1 MRKLLAI
8 SLIVLVATTDCATS
22 TSSSTST
29 TSSLPANGCIE
40 PPADELDVL
49 SDFELTLEP
58 NPVHAGSEA
67 TLSVHKDD
75 ASTDY
80 IGGAGA
86 SWECW
91 NGNEWVAT
99 HIVVRAFNE
108 SSPAEVIDLAEDTN
122 YGVPDIG
129 LTLPNSFTILIPDV
143 PPGTY
148 RITDYLYGG
157 PEQLVANVTVE
168 VSG

>member
-1 MRKLLAI
+1 MRKLPAL
-8 SLIVLVATTDCATS
+8 SLIVLIATTACATS
-22 TSSSTST
+22 TSSSST
-29 TSSLPANGCIE
+29 TTSRSAEVCIE
-40 PPADELDVL
+40 PPADQLDFE
-49 SDFELTLEP
+49 SNFELTLDP
-58 NPVHAGSEA
+58 NRVHAGSEA
-67 TLSVHKDD
+67 TLSTDMVD

-91 NGNEWVAT
+91 NGTEWMPT

-108 SSPAEVIDLAEDTN
+108 SSPAGVIDLAEDTN

-143 PPGTY
+143 TPGKY
-148 RITDYLYGG
+148 RITDQLYGG
-157 PEQLVANVTVE
+157 PEQLVAHVIVE